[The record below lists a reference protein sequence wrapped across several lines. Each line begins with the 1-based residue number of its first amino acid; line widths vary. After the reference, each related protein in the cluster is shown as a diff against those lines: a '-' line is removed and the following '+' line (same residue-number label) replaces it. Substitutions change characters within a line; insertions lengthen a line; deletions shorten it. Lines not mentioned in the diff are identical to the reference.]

1 MLEKQNEKFG
11 WLIWHLPL
19 WAFSCP
25 RWQMSHKP
33 SEFLVSIW
41 LFPVDIWTLTQ
52 NNQPLHFGLLNLRN
66 LLLFILFFRNAQ
78 QNKREIRMAYVT
90 FAIVGIFLSF
100 NLPRIVVA
108 GYEVSQTW
116 LILHCVQNGS
126 EYMPVLPF
134 YYWDSISRLFMV
146 INSSLNFLVYCT
158 GSDQFKVSL
167 NLPRG
172 IYKLRSTFTKEMA

>member
-1 MLEKQNEKFG
+1 
-11 WLIWHLPL
+11 
-19 WAFSCP
+19 
-25 RWQMSHKP
+25 
-33 SEFLVSIW
+33 
-41 LFPVDIWTLTQ
+41 
-52 NNQPLHFGLLNLRN
+52 
-66 LLLFILFFRNAQ
+66 
-78 QNKREIRMAYVT
+78 MAYVT

-158 GSDQFKVSL
+158 GTDQFKVSL

-172 IYKLRSTFTKEMA
+172 IYKLRSTYQFTKEIAEQSMLFVRGFFMLHA

>member
-1 MLEKQNEKFG
+1 
-11 WLIWHLPL
+11 
-19 WAFSCP
+19 
-25 RWQMSHKP
+25 
-33 SEFLVSIW
+33 
-41 LFPVDIWTLTQ
+41 
-52 NNQPLHFGLLNLRN
+52 
-66 LLLFILFFRNAQ
+66 
-78 QNKREIRMAYVT
+78 MAYVT

-172 IYKLRSTFTKEMA
+172 IYKLRSTFTKQGRRKV

>member
-1 MLEKQNEKFG
+1 
-11 WLIWHLPL
+11 
-19 WAFSCP
+19 
-25 RWQMSHKP
+25 
-33 SEFLVSIW
+33 
-41 LFPVDIWTLTQ
+41 
-52 NNQPLHFGLLNLRN
+52 
-66 LLLFILFFRNAQ
+66 
-78 QNKREIRMAYVT
+78 MAYVT

-172 IYKLRSTFTKEMA
+172 IYKLRSTYRFTKEIAEQSMLFVKVFFYVFYFLSTFLSVDRKNGFVEMAGLNLINIFKVHIF

>member
-1 MLEKQNEKFG
+1 
-11 WLIWHLPL
+11 
-19 WAFSCP
+19 
-25 RWQMSHKP
+25 MSHDQHQAPAKFECFVFSVP
-33 SEFLVSIW
+33 THCAARAWRW
-41 LFPVDIWTLTQ
+41 LPDMFFFKLRLY
-52 NNQPLHFGLLNLRN
+52 QPLHFGKIYQI
-66 LLLFILFFRNAQ
+66 LLFILFFRNAQ
-78 QNKREIRMAYVT
+78 QTKREIRMAYMT
-90 FAIVGIFLSF
+90 FFIVGIFLSF

-158 GSDQFKVSL
+158 GSDQFKV
-167 NLPRG
+167 
-172 IYKLRSTFTKEMA
+172 I

>member
-1 MLEKQNEKFG
+1 
-11 WLIWHLPL
+11 
-19 WAFSCP
+19 
-25 RWQMSHKP
+25 
-33 SEFLVSIW
+33 
-41 LFPVDIWTLTQ
+41 
-52 NNQPLHFGLLNLRN
+52 
-66 LLLFILFFRNAQ
+66 
-78 QNKREIRMAYVT
+78 MAYVT

-172 IYKLRSTFTKEMA
+172 IYKLRSTFKKEMAEKSMLFVRFFDVFLLDTVIVATAPYSQLPGRLFSPSDICKKLSHHFLLHFPIGMGSYDHHTKYQGVFP